1 MIVINGLLLK
11 IQLKK
16 SMLLNYQNLCKKEIL
31 MIKSLKLNILQ
42 LLLKNVLDSQMV
54 HSQLVMLN
62 MKNQEQQNKL
72 LTGTHKIVLLVINV
86 L

>member
-1 MIVINGLLLK
+1 
-11 IQLKK
+11 
-16 SMLLNYQNLCKKEIL
+16 